1 MVYSPRPMEIRMT
14 FEDRSYKLGE
24 TIDLTVEVDPAR
36 EVRVRSG
43 TLALILEERLSE
55 AKMGRQMGVGGASAL
70 QGGAPIRTTDYVPMQ
85 QTLSVKSKTS
95 VHSSTEFL
103 GEATLTP
110 EGPNAYRT
118 SLRIEPTLPSRLNEA
133 NEREKDA
140 KSSISFHWTL
150 VVRLDVVRGRNSKK
164 ERPITVAIE

>member
-1 MVYSPRPMEIRMT
+1 MVNSPRSTEIRMT

-24 TIDLTVEVDPAR
+24 TIDLTVEVDPAG
-36 EVRVRSG
+36 EVRVRGG
-43 TLALILEERLSE
+43 TLELILEERLSE

-85 QTLSVKSKTS
+85 QTLSVKSKTN

-110 EGPNAYRT
+110 EGPNTYRT
-118 SLRIEPTLPSRLNEA
+118 SLRIEPTPPKRLDEA
-133 NEREKDA
+133 NMREKDA
-140 KSSISFHWTL
+140 KSSVSFHWTL
-150 VVRLDVVRGRNSKK
+150 VARLDVVRGRDSKT
-164 ERPITVAIE
+164 ERPITVVVE